1 MRQGNNGRRPRGGRP
16 NRRPGPPKAQTF
28 DSNGPDVRIRGN
40 AHQVYEKYL
49 ALARDATAG
58 GDRVLAE
65 SYYQFAEHYYRIIH
79 ESTDPDSPGSHRPHF
94 RDPRFDDRDSFGR
107 EWDGQG
113 EDEGQGGE
121 PPMQQG
127 GQAPVEGQ
135 RGEGQRGEGQRG
147 DYQRNDGQRQDGQR
161 NEGYRDQRGPRDNYR
176 GERQEGQRHE
186 GQRHEGQRHEGQR
199 QEGQRHEQRGDGQRY
214 RDQRD
219 GGRFQR
225 DQERDGQRFEGPRE
239 SRGENRNEGR
249 GENRGEARAEPR
261 RGDLDEDRSGLE
273 RTLGSTAPLPV
284 PAVEDEVN
292 GQPAREPEGKAR
304 GEARAE
310 GAGRGRPRLRRRSQ
324 VEESEPVAG
333 GPGRRQFPPP
343 ADGEEPEATES

>member
-16 NRRPGPPKAQTF
+16 NRRPGPQKTQTY

-113 EDEGQGGE
+113 EEDGQGGE
-121 PPMQQG
+121 PPMQG

-135 RGEGQRGEGQRG
+135 RGEGQRG
-147 DYQRNDGQRQDGQR
+147 DYPRNDGPRNDGPRNDGQRNESRHDQRHEGPR
-161 NEGYRDQRGPRDNYR
+161 NEGQRDQRGPRDNYR
-176 GERQEGQRHE
+176 GERQDS
-186 GQRHEGQRHEGQR
+186 QR
-199 QEGQRHEQRGDGQRY
+199 QEGQRQEPRGDGQRN

-219 GGRFQR
+219 GNRFQR
-225 DQERDGQRFEGPRE
+225 DQEREGQRSEGPRE
-239 SRGENRNEGR
+239 NRVENRNEPR
-249 GENRGEARAEPR
+249 NEPRSEARVEPR

-273 RTLGSTAPLPV
+273 RTLGSSAPLPV
-284 PAVEDEVN
+284 AAIEEEVN
-292 GQPAREPEGKAR
+292 GQPAREPQAAPQAA
-304 GEARAE
+304 ARA
-310 GAGRGRPRLRRRSQ
+310 RPRLRRRSQ
-324 VEESEPVAG
+324 TEEAEPAAG

-343 ADGEEPEATES
+343 ADGEEPEATDS